1 MKKALGLSKKRE
13 TTKTSTLMRIGAAA
27 AKAGI
32 SRQTLQYYVML
43 GLIKPSGQ
51 SSAGQRLFDQ
61 EAVKR
66 IKLIRRLNRSGYTL
80 RGIREIFLS
89 GKF

>member
-1 MKKALGLSKKRE
+1 LDKKR
-13 TTKTSTLMRIGAAA
+13 KTAKKCTLMRIGAAA
-27 AKAGI
+27 KKADI
-32 SRQTLQYYVML
+32 SRGTLQYYVML
-43 GLIKPSGQ
+43 GLVKPSSQ
-51 SSAGQRLFDQ
+51 SSAGQRLFDPG
-61 EAVKR
+61 VIRR

>member
-1 MKKALGLSKKRE
+1 
-13 TTKTSTLMRIGAAA
+13 MRIGAAA
-27 AKAGI
+27 KKAGI

-43 GLIKPSGQ
+43 GLVKPSSQ
-51 SSAGQRLFDQ
+51 SEAGQRLFDQ
-61 EAVKR
+61 EAIKR

-89 GKF
+89 SKV